1 MAAGHETEPDDGVLR
16 LNGISGHRR
25 PVMRIP
31 REGTWLFAVG
41 VATVGAVLV
50 LMAACESSDDVRIS
64 GVDGEPLSRTLSLG
78 INTCN
83 ADLSTEVEETAE
95 EVRIRVHAENNTTGD
110 CRDSIRVTL
119 DDDLGNRRV
128 IDDRTGEE
136 LRVAS
141 RLAEPG
147 VASIDDP
154 VQVGDFTLTV
164 TAIEDGRQSLGGP
177 PATRVPRGQF
187 VLVYFTV
194 RNDVLSP
201 SLFAE
206 EYQYL
211 TDGDGRKHEGYIR
224 RNRGDLF
231 QADINSGDTVAGVLV
246 FDIASGAEPLSIELH
261 ASKYSNGVRVLL
273 G

>member
-1 MAAGHETEPDDGVLR
+1 MWG
-16 LNGISGHRR
+16 RR
-25 PVMRIP
+25 VR
-31 REGTWLFAVG
+31 TDAVG
-41 VATVGAVLV
+41 VATIAAGLV
-50 LMAACESSDDVRIS
+50 LLAACVDVSDDDVRLSSVS
-64 GVDGEPLSRTLSLG
+64 GERLSRTLSFG

-83 ADLSTEVEETAE
+83 ADLSADVEETAE

-110 CRDSIRVTL
+110 CADSMRVTL

-136 LRVAS
+136 LRVSS

-147 VASIDDP
+147 VASINDP
-154 VQVGDFTLTV
+154 VRDGDFTFTV
-164 TAIEDGRQSLGGP
+164 TAVEDGRQSLGGP

-194 RNDVLSP
+194 HNDVLAP
-201 SLFAE
+201 RLFAE

-211 TDGDGRKHEGYIR
+211 FDGDGRKHEGHIVD
-224 RNRGDLF
+224 RGDLF
-231 QADINSGDTVAGVLV
+231 QADINPGTTVAGVLV
-246 FDIASGAEPLSIELH
+246 FDIASDAEPLSIELH
-261 ASKYSNGVRVLL
+261 ASQYSNGVRVLL